1 MGVKF
6 VPSHRTDGRITKES
20 IYSLRAQQRVALII
34 NIITIILLPKLGGRT
49 EMENGRTRELPG
61 QDGVMLVYLQSV
73 WDRSLSHGEWA

>member
-6 VPSHRTDGRITKES
+6 VPSHRTVGRITKES

-34 NIITIILLPKLGGRT
+34 NITTIILLPKLGGRT

-61 QDGVMLVYLQSV
+61 RMG
-73 WDRSLSHGEWA
+73 